1 MRTEILEI
9 EEEEEIVFCTC
20 CGDLLN
26 PDENIVKDEVPYP
39 YDKGFGMCKGCGGD
53 EESDDIRKKLGWA
66 STCFFDARIE
76 IIEKQLCDD
85 HVERWAKLSYLRKCD
100 FIMKLI
106 EKGAMV

>member
-1 MRTEILEI
+1 MMKEIQEI
-9 EEEEEIVFCTC
+9 EGEEEVVFCTC
-20 CGDLLN
+20 CGDPLN
-26 PDENIVKDEVPYP
+26 PDENLAKDEVPYP
-39 YDKGFGMCKGCGGD
+39 YDEGYGMCKGCGGD
-53 EESDDIRKKLGWA
+53 EKSDDARKRMGWA

-85 HVERWAKLSYLRKCD
+85 HVERWEKLSYLRKCD